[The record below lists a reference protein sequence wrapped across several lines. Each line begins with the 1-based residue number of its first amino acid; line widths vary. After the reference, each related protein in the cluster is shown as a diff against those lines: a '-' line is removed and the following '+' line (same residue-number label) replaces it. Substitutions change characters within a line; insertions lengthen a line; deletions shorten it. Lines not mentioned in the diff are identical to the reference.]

1 MHGLSA
7 RSAIESRFL
16 DVHSAREGPAQAPA
30 KSQSGLRDTV
40 PARARMRGTRS
51 GRVGSRGLSQNLA

>member
-7 RSAIESRFL
+7 RSAIESRFVECAL
-16 DVHSAREGPAQAPA
+16 RPRGTGAGARNANPVCGTRCR
-30 KSQSGLRDTV
+30 L
-40 PARARMRGTRS
+40 ARMRGTRS